1 MPHLHENRLG
11 NEAPHS
17 HLLQGGSLVIFAL
30 VWILDSLIFTFSI
43 FLSFYIPFLFRIILF
58 GIIIIIAIVFIQ
70 ISQKILFNQ
79 PENKDE
85 LITEGI
91 FGHVRH
97 PLYLGVLLIYLS
109 FIFLSIS
116 LISLVVW
123 VIILLIYD
131 RLATFEE
138 KELEKIY
145 KREYLE
151 YKDKIPKWIPR
162 FKNQT

>member
-30 VWILDSLIFTFSI
+30 VWILDSLIFTISI